1 MNDTLNR
8 KAPPYIKDAVE
19 FNLQLKPYEKFVLD
33 NGVEV
38 YAINGGAEDV
48 LQIEWVFYAGNW
60 FEEKNLVAASTNFLL
75 KNGTSGKNAFQLN
88 EHFEYYGS
96 HLNRHCYNETA
107 TVSLHSLSKHLE
119 VLLPVIKELISD
131 SVFPEEEISTY
142 KQNMKQRLNV
152 NLKKCDFVAHR
163 LIDKYVYG
171 EDHPYGRFTR
181 FEDFDSITREELIKF
196 YQQYYLNGKMIIF
209 VAGKLPGNIFS
220 LLNKN
225 FGDLKNQHVTSNDI
239 AIQPADE
246 KKYRVTNDPNGVQGA
261 IRLGTPF
268 PNRRHPDFLKAQ
280 VLNVLFGG
288 FFGSRLMTNIRE
300 DKGYT
305 YGIHSYVQNHIH
317 QTAWIISTEAGRD
330 VCEPAIVEVYREM
343 ELLRNESVD
352 DEELLLVRNYMMGS
366 LLADLDGPFQIINR
380 WKNII
385 LNGLD
390 ESYFYK
396 SIDTI
401 KTVSSTELQELANKY
416 LLPENFYELV
426 VV

>member
-1 MNDTLNR
+1 
-8 KAPPYIKDAVE
+8 
-19 FNLQLKPYEKFVLD
+19 
-33 NGVEV
+33 
-38 YAINGGAEDV
+38 
-48 LQIEWVFYAGNW
+48 
-60 FEEKNLVAASTNFLL
+60 
-75 KNGTSGKNAFQLN
+75 
-88 EHFEYYGS
+88 
-96 HLNRHCYNETA
+96 
-107 TVSLHSLSKHLE
+107 
-119 VLLPVIKELISD
+119 
-131 SVFPEEEISTY
+131 
-142 KQNMKQRLNV
+142 
-152 NLKKCDFVAHR
+152 
-163 LIDKYVYG
+163 
-171 EDHPYGRFTR
+171 
-181 FEDFDSITREELIKF
+181 
-196 YQQYYLNGKMIIF
+196 
-209 VAGKLPGNIFS
+209 
-220 LLNKN
+220 
-225 FGDLKNQHVTSNDI
+225 
-239 AIQPADE
+239 
-246 KKYRVTNDPNGVQGA
+246 VQGA
-261 IRLGTPF
+261 KRLGTPF
-268 PNRRHPDFLKAQ
+268 PNRRHPDFLKAH